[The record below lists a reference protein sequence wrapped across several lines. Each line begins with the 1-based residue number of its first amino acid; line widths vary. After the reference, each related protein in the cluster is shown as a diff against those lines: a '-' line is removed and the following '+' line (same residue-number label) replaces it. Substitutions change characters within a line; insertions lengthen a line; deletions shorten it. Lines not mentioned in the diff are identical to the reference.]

1 MNKSQL
7 RKIILRKRDLTYV
20 RMREYT
26 KGMDEE
32 LNLIE
37 RKLTLQE
44 RIIIKYAAGLSA
56 TVEMLSQMLEWDGI
70 RDGRKK
76 KK

>member
-7 RKIILRKRDLTYV
+7 RKIISRKRELTYV

-32 LNLIE
+32 LDRIE
-37 RKLTLQE
+37 GKLTLEE
-44 RIIIKYAAGLSA
+44 RTIIRYAAGLSA
-56 TVEMLSQMLEWDGI
+56 TVAMLNQMLEWDGI

-76 KK
+76 EK